1 MITRRN
7 IRVDSEILKD
17 IDFYSE
23 KKGFKNSNEYIG
35 FLLKKGIDE
44 EKIKESNTYILNEVN
59 QIFESQLYLFE
70 QNISQRILKLIS
82 NLAIEQGVLNLL
94 LSNSLELGDEDRK
107 EARKIVIENI
117 KENNNLFRYA
127 KR

>member
-1 MITRRN
+1 MVRRS
-7 IRVDSEILKD
+7 ISFEDDLIKFLDDFTSENDFKNLNETVNLILKN
-17 IDFYSE
+17 FME
-23 KKGFKNSNEYIG
+23 TKKAEDLNK
-35 FLLKKGIDE
+35 
-44 EKIKESNTYILNEVN
+44 YILNGVS
-59 QIFESQLYLFE
+59 QIFESQLDLFE
-70 QNISQRILKLIS
+70 QNISQRILKLVS

-94 LSNSLELGDEDRK
+94 LSNSLELSDEDRK